1 MPRNIIK
8 GDGGTGKLIGIK
20 RQPKT
25 QIVWKIAIFGAGT
38 TSSNGEYIWDGTTL
52 ENGKPRYL
60 ASNNNYIYWASPYWW
75 LFDYT
80 EDRTTY
86 VSFESLTSWE
96 IDDALEPAPS
106 SALSYAQNS
115 FINGFELDGDV
126 SQTYSRISGGNTT
139 FTSGEPEYYVAVDGE
154 SWFAFNESISGE
166 ELYASY
172 NGGFTWGQVA
182 GDLPVPNI
190 SAITYSA

>member
-1 MPRNIIK
+1 MLRLGLGPQIGTNTPA
-8 GDGGTGKLIGIK
+8 DSGGGQVI
-20 RQPKT
+20 
-25 QIVWKIAIFGAGT
+25 WKVAIFGAGT
-38 TSSNGEYIWDGTTL
+38 TSSNGEYIWSGTI
-52 ENGKPRYL
+52 NGKNLYS
-60 ASNNNYIYWASPYWW
+60 AGGNDITWDGFQWALY
-75 LFDYT
+75 
-80 EDRTTY
+80 
-86 VSFESLTSWE
+86 
-96 IDDALEPAPS
+96 DDAAGTFYNSYDLISWTIPEDEGGQEPAPS
-106 SALSYAQNS
+106 STLSYAQNS

-154 SWFAFNESISGE
+154 SWFAFNENISGE
-166 ELYASY
+166 ELYSSY